1 MLCNFIFY
9 TLQIHHVDPHCII
22 MLRDGPLQYH
32 CVRVYSRKSGLLH
45 EDIIIQRRKIL
56 GTLGIGENVIGIVTE
71 PLDLNGCRKHFNYRV
86 PNYSPPCI
94 FNTTYACANYGIHL
108 YELTSDGG
116 HVLLR
121 EFIGPWNRPPMI
133 GRYLTRFHIYGVTVT
148 DVNSKF
154 THYTFDATE
163 ICKT

>member
-1 MLCNFIFY
+1 
-9 TLQIHHVDPHCII
+9 
-22 MLRDGPLQYH
+22 MLRDGPLLQYH

-86 PNYSPPCI
+86 PNYSPP
-94 FNTTYACANYGIHL
+94 
-108 YELTSDGG
+108 
-116 HVLLR
+116 
-121 EFIGPWNRPPMI
+121 MI